1 MVDKKIFQISLDDKP
16 HKIKKFKSKEK
27 LNDVRKLLKISEYYE
42 FINKNGF
49 NIEIDDEES
58 FTLDNWFEKKNW
70 TFTLKSRK

>member
-49 NIEIDDEES
+49 NI
-58 FTLDNWFEKKNW
+58 N
-70 TFTLKSRK
+70 